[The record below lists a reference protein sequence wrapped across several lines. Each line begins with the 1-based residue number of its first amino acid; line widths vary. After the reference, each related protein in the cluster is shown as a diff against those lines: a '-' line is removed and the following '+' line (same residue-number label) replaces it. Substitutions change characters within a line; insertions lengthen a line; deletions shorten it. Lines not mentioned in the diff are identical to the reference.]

1 MLVTTTDRSADTERA
16 VPGVDGAPPPRA
28 DEILAR
34 TVLVVDDDVDHS
46 AAIRDILEDEGYRV
60 RAAANGRVALEGLL
74 EGALP
79 DLILLDMMMPV
90 MDGWAFAA
98 ELKSR
103 PALATIPVVAI
114 SVGGDPVLYRAPV
127 CAGYLSKPFG
137 ALRLVETVARCLA
150 REPPPRGGW
159 RGGWR

>member
-1 MLVTTTDRSADTERA
+1 MLVTTTPPSGMSKRA
-16 VPGVDGAPPPRA
+16 GAGDDDARPPRA
-28 DEILAR
+28 DAIPAR
-34 TVLVVDDDVDHS
+34 TVLVVDDDADHS

-60 RAAANGRVALEGLL
+60 RAAVNGLEALQALL
-74 EGALP
+74 SGALP

-90 MDGWAFAA
+90 MDGWTFAA

-103 PALATIPVVAI
+103 PALAAIPVVAI

-137 ALRLVETVARCLA
+137 AWRLVETVARCLA
-150 REPPPRGGW
+150 REPTPRGGW
-159 RGGWR
+159 RGG